1 MFSPYFQEVD
11 LAREDDAIAV
21 IVTVLGRVM
30 IVDAVVHVH
39 TVAAVIV
46 RVRIVDTAIVLV
58 PDRINAGVIRVV
70 TRVIASA

>member
-30 IVDAVVHVH
+30 IVDAVVHVQ